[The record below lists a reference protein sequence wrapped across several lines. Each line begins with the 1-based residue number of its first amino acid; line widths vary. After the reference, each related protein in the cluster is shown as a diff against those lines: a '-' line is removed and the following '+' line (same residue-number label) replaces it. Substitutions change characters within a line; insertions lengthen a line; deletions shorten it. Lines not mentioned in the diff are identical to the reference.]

1 MIERRI
7 AWWAQS
13 FRVANAMAAW
23 RLAPLASEVDVI
35 KQGGNSPSAS
45 MLRTL
50 IAFGIPRGHID
61 RNFGHRRH
69 AYSSR
74 WY

>member
-23 RLAPLASEVDVI
+23 RLAPRELASEVDVI
-35 KQGGNSPSAS
+35 KKWGNSPSAS
-45 MLRTL
+45 IT
-50 IAFGIPRGHID
+50 
-61 RNFGHRRH
+61 RRH
-69 AYSSR
+69 IYALREPYARTGVGPIS
-74 WY
+74 W